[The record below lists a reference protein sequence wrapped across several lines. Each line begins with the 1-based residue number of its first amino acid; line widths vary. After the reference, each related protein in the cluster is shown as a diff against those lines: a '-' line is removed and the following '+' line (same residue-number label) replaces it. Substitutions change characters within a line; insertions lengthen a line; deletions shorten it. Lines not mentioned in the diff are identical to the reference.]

1 MYVDKLT
8 RKNVKIMKKLFYF
21 MIAVAVFASCNNSP
35 EDKAEVLIKKE
46 LMKSLYKPDTYNP
59 IETSVDSAFSPK
71 DDPAL
76 FDKLQEV
83 MSCVKKINRTN
94 IKMKQAK
101 SSMSLWSDA
110 YQTSYSRNR
119 YSEAKEDYDKAM
131 NTIVNEAES
140 VGKLYQ
146 EMDSMLN
153 QKDVFIGWKATHN
166 YRADNNA
173 GNTLI
178 GNSVYIIDKNFEKV
192 LFSCEEDEYKEIQ
205 KAISGVKEYMEKE
218 R

>member
-1 MYVDKLT
+1 M
-8 RKNVKIMKKLFYF
+8 
-21 MIAVAVFASCNNSP
+21 
-35 EDKAEVLIKKE
+35 E
-46 LMKSLYKPDTYNP
+46 
-59 IETSVDSAFSPK
+59 
-71 DDPAL
+71 
-76 FDKLQEV
+76 
-83 MSCVKKINRTN
+83 
-94 IKMKQAK
+94 QAK

-131 NTIVNEAES
+131 NTIVNEAER

-146 EMDSMLN
+146 EMDSMLS

-192 LFSCEEDEYKEIQ
+192 LFSCEEDEYEEIQ
-205 KAISGVKEYMEKE
+205 KALSDVKEYMKTE